1 MITVSLRQALPR
13 LNLRRATLRSVRTR
27 IFIGVGAWLL
37 GVVTATCGSLL
48 AVSLL
53 GNGFG
58 VSAGQGQQ
66 LTAAAVNAALAS
78 APKER
83 TAAPAGHRSPAPSKA
98 HHARAKHASS
108 PPVTPVAPVQ
118 DAQPGTLLASPAGTV
133 VASCG
138 PAGAYLVSWSPAQ
151 GYGSEQ
157 VVRGPAAIARVTFDA
172 GSSSLTLA
180 VSCHAGSPIANTVW
194 GHDDDGGSGNGGY
207 GGGDN

>member
-1 MITVSLRQALPR
+1 
-13 LNLRRATLRSVRTR
+13 VRTR

-53 GNGFG
+53 GTGFG

-66 LTAAAVNAALAS
+66 LTTAAVNAALAS

-83 TAAPAGHRSPAPSKA
+83 AAAPAGHRSPAPPNA

-108 PPVTPVAPVQ
+108 PPVTPAAPAAPAQ
-118 DAQPGTLLASPAGTV
+118 DAQTGTLLASQAGTV

-138 PAGAYLVSWSPAQ
+138 PAGAYLISWSPAQ
-151 GYGSEQ
+151 GYGSGQ
-157 VVRGPAAIARVTFDA
+157 VLRGPGPAADVTFDA
-172 GSSSLTLA
+172 GVHALTMR
-180 VSCHAGSPIANTVW
+180 VSCRSGVPVAATSW
-194 GHDDDGGSGNGGY
+194 GHDDDGGSGSDDGS